1 MSRELSILMPCLNE
15 VRTLPSCIRKA
26 QRFLVDHGVNG
37 EVIIADNGSTDG
49 SIEMAESLGARVVR
63 VRQRGYGAALAAGV
77 EAAEGMFIIMG
88 DSDDSYDFSALLPF
102 LEKLREGYDLVMGNR
117 FRGGIARGAMPPSH
131 RYFGNPLLTAI
142 GRLFFRC
149 REIGDF
155 YCGLRGFRKT
165 MVQRLQLQSTGM
177 EYALEMVVKANIR
190 GARITEVPTTLV
202 PDGRDRPPHLRSFRD
217 GWRSLR
223 FYLLMSPRWFF
234 AMPGAI
240 LLTLGVVIASALFP
254 GPVVMAGVT
263 FDYHTLLYGA
273 AAIVLGYQSLLLAAF
288 TKLLAIETG
297 LHPLKT
303 NLGFLRR
310 RGTLERLAV
319 LGILLMMVG
328 LVLGGMA
335 GRNWSQ
341 VHFEELQ
348 PSVTIR
354 LVIGS
359 VLFLLVGGQTV
370 LAGFYFGLINLL
382 TDRREREAERQ
393 AVAAANRTPSVVART

>member
-15 VRTLPSCIRKA
+15 VRTLPSCIQKA
-26 QRFLVDHGVNG
+26 QRFLADHGVNG

-254 GPVVMAGVT
+254 GPVVVAGVT